1 MRTVIISVSHID
13 VRDVS
18 FFVPSYVISAA
29 IAIKVNIKL
38 VVIGNGVKRYSAF
51 VLIEKSTRWLTPVY
65 EENKKG
71 HFVYLSTIT
80 RFLLFLVFFIC
91 HVLSSIQSI
100 LCELLYSW
108 CYNFMD
114 LGICVFTKF
123 RKHCN
128 NTGIWNTVSGSRS
141 NKN

>member
-71 HFVYLSTIT
+71 HFVCYRLL
-80 RFLLFLVFFIC
+80 RDFCCFWCFLFVTCYPVYRVFY
-91 HVLSSIQSI
+91 VSYSIHDVTT
-100 LCELLYSW
+100 LW
-108 CYNFMD
+108 
-114 LGICVFTKF
+114 T
-123 RKHCN
+123 
-128 NTGIWNTVSGSRS
+128 
-141 NKN
+141 